1 MSQIPFTVSART
13 AKLIGQENFSNA
25 EGAIIELVKNTYDA
39 DSQYCFILF
48 ENIGTLNA
56 TIYIIDFGCGMNDTT
71 IQNCWMTIGTDD
83 KLFNIKSAKFI
94 NVLSSIF
101 LVKYFPFKSEST
113 NNFSTSSLCL

>member
-83 KLFNIKSAKFI
+83 KLFNLNSAT
-94 NVLSSIF
+94 L
-101 LVKYFPFKSEST
+101 L
-113 NNFSTSSLCL
+113 

>member
-48 ENIGTLNA
+48 NN
-56 TIYIIDFGCGMNDTT
+56 GCHTHN
-71 IQNCWMTIGTDD
+71 
-83 KLFNIKSAKFI
+83 SAI
-94 NVLSSIF
+94 PQALPP
-101 LVKYFPFKSEST
+101 L
-113 NNFSTSSLCL
+113 

>member
-48 ENIGTLNA
+48 ENR
-56 TIYIIDFGCGMNDTT
+56 
-71 IQNCWMTIGTDD
+71 
-83 KLFNIKSAKFI
+83 
-94 NVLSSIF
+94 
-101 LVKYFPFKSEST
+101 
-113 NNFSTSSLCL
+113 

>member
-83 KLFNIKSAKFI
+83 KLFNIKSDNGRIKTGAKGIGRFAL
-94 NVLSSIF
+94 NR
-101 LVKYFPFKSEST
+101 
-113 NNFSTSSLCL
+113 